1 MVIPAKETFEGAQ
14 LDLTDSPLHT
24 IQWARV
30 ILDEADELRHVATR
44 CGRTGATAVVTPRG
58 ATECLGPRLDPFR
71 ISVVV
76 Y

>member
-30 ILDEADELRHVATR
+30 ILDEADELRHVAAAR
-44 CGRTGATAVVTPRG
+44 KPRVAVVT
-58 ATECLGPRLDPFR
+58 
-71 ISVVV
+71 
-76 Y
+76 